1 MLVWGQTV
9 LQPHLDGTAYLIYWL
24 CCFLFTF
31 AAIFTALIDMRATR
45 RRTYLEQQE
54 LLDKTL
60 NEIDPAEK
68 ARSAE
73 PDQ

>member
-9 LQPHLDGTAYLIYWL
+9 LKPHLDGTPYLFYWL
-24 CCFLFTF
+24 FCFVFTF

-45 RRTYLEQQE
+45 RRTQAEQQE

-60 NEIDPAEK
+60 NELRPGEK
-68 ARSAE
+68 SRSSKL
-73 PDQ
+73 D

>member
-24 CCFLFTF
+24 FCFVFTF

-45 RRTYLEQQE
+45 RRTHLEQQE
-54 LLDKTL
+54 LLDKAL
-60 NEIDPAEK
+60 NEIKPGEK
-68 ARSAE
+68 PPSAE
-73 PDQ
+73 PD